1 MLLSDLSPEWLRWT
15 IPTITFLLTIVSL
28 LTFFTIW
35 DMKDPGWERQGTILP
50 IETTRG
56 DRFFMGLL
64 LTGIMFC
71 LWMYFLGTTAAWMI
85 IVLGV
90 LNIAFTIRYF

>member
-1 MLLSDLSPEWLRWT
+1 MLGLPPEWLRWT
-15 IPTITFLLTIVSL
+15 VPTLLFLSTIITL

-35 DMKDPGWERQGTILP
+35 DMKDPGWAREGTILP

-64 LTGIMFC
+64 LTGITFC
-71 LWMYFLGTTAAWMI
+71 FWLYFVGTTAAWAI
-85 IVLGV
+85 ILIGIVNL
-90 LNIAFTIRYF
+90 IITIRYF